1 MVSYE
6 KAATKILK
14 YLNDCYE
21 NGRYPDVEELNA
33 SKLRISPLQFYRTM
47 QMLDDDGFVKGV
59 RFQETIPPEQ
69 SVMNT
74 PETWR
79 ITRLG
84 IEYFKENSLIRK
96 TYTTLSEA
104 RDWLQMIH

>member
-1 MVSYE
+1 MASDE
-6 KAATKILK
+6 KVTVKILK

-47 QMLDDDGFVKGV
+47 RTADFDGFVKGV
-59 RFQETIPPEQ
+59 RFQETIPLERI
-69 SVMNT
+69 VMNT
-74 PETWR
+74 PEIWR

-84 IEYFKENSLIRK
+84 LEYLRAYLKLETGSR
-96 TYTTLSEA
+96 
-104 RDWLQMIH
+104 

>member
-1 MVSYE
+1 MASYRKVS
-6 KAATKILK
+6 TKILK

-33 SKLRISPLQFYRTM
+33 PKLGISPLQFYQIM

-59 RFQETIPPEQ
+59 RFQGTIFPEQ
-69 SVMNT
+69 RVMNT
-74 PETWR
+74 PEAWR

-84 IEYFKENSLIRK
+84 VEYLKENSKLGTGSR
-96 TYTTLSEA
+96 
-104 RDWLQMIH
+104 